1 MADRTCVIEDGRVSE
16 PGTHAELLA
25 RGETYATWFG
35 MQASAY
41 R

>member
-1 MADRTCVIEDGRVSE
+1 MDDGRLVE
-16 PGTHAELLA
+16 LGTHAELLA
-25 RGETYATWFG
+25 RGGRYAQLFE